1 MATQDIFLKK
11 LRDVLGRTSGSITDL
26 EYQFYLEQLGKDRGC
41 ISDLILEYLKQKT
54 GSSFKTVA
62 DIEREWF
69 YEGNTFDELYDGLVQ
84 FLYKY
89 RASGVYESSGT
100 TYISNVGSG
109 DDAKVVSPE
118 PIVLDFLAEGATL
131 VEVNAEASIFDWN
144 LVDNLGSIEAS
155 YAGTETF
162 LVTEDGYGVA
172 TQDNNH
178 ITIGGA

>member
-69 YEGNTFDELYDGLVQ
+69 YEGNTFDELYSGLIG
-84 FLYKY
+84 FLYQFD
-89 RASGVYESSGT
+89 GT
-100 TYISNVGSG
+100 ATTDVDGTRYLVNAGSG
-109 DDAKVVSPE
+109 EDVLLQTANGIDAGGGVTITLPSSQYVYAVYAIDMTNGNQVEKIVNGIVDSITLTHDNPINSISVV
-118 PIVLDFLAEGATL
+118 
-131 VEVNAEASIFDWN
+131 
-144 LVDNLGSIEAS
+144 
-155 YAGTETF
+155 
-162 LVTEDGYGVA
+162 
-172 TQDNNH
+172 
-178 ITIGGA
+178 GG